1 MRIVFF
7 GSGAFG
13 VPTLRALARTH
24 DVPLVVTQPDR
35 PAGRNRRLAPTPVAD
50 AAAALG
56 LPSFKPESCNAA
68 ESIAQVHEQRADAFI
83 VIAYGQKL
91 GRSLLAAR
99 FAINLHA
106 SLLPKY
112 RGAAPINWAI
122 IRGERV
128 TGLSVI
134 ALADRMDA
142 GDVFGRVE
150 TPIDPMETAGELH
163 DRLAALGPDLVL
175 RVLERFQAGAATS
188 CRQDEAA
195 VTLAPKLTK
204 ADGAVSFEASNVEVR
219 NRVHGLTPW
228 PGCRVTLRGASLRL
242 HRVEAIDAYGPRSTP
257 ETSPGSTPAAM
268 PEAVPGTIIGGGCVA
283 CGSGSVRLLAVQPAG
298 GKLMSFDAYCA
309 GHEAAIGDQLMPP
322 TSADGSEA

>member
-13 VPTLRALARTH
+13 VPTLRALARAH

-35 PAGRNRRLAPTPVAD
+35 PAGRNRRLAPTPVAE

-56 LPSFKPESCNAA
+56 LASVKPESCNAA
-68 ESIAQVHEQRADAFI
+68 EAVTHVHAQRADAFV

-91 GRSLLAAR
+91 GHGLLADR

-106 SLLPKY
+106 SLLPKF
-112 RGAAPINWAI
+112 RGAAPITWAI

-134 ALADRMDA
+134 SLADRMDA
-142 GDVFGRVE
+142 GDVFGQVE

-175 RVLERFQAGAATS
+175 RVLEQFAVGAATS
-188 CRQDEAA
+188 CQQNEVAA
-195 VTLAPKLTK
+195 TLAPKLTK
-204 ADGAVSFEASNVEVR
+204 ADGMVSFDASSVEVR

-242 HRVEAIDAYGPRSTP
+242 HRVESIAAAASRSAP
-257 ETSPGSTPAAM
+257 EQTPAPPNQPA
-268 PEAVPGTIIGGGCVA
+268 PGTIIGDGRVA

-298 GKLMSFDAYCA
+298 GKLMSFEAYCA
-309 GHEAAIGDQLMPP
+309 GHEVADGDRLLPP
-322 TSADGSEA
+322 TSGHGSEA